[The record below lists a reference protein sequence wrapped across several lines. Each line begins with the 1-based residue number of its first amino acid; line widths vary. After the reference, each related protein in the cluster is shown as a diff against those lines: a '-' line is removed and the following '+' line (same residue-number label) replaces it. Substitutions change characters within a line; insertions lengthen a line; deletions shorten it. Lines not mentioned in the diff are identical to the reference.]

1 MYNYSIRDIKRQSQ
15 RKAQRRREEE
25 KLRERLDKYYRKIDE
40 EISIELN
47 NEAWERILKQ
57 YPKAGWVYVI
67 VNPSTPLVKVGMTKK
82 TSPDDRARDLDNTS
96 VAGKHEVRYAALV
109 KNALEVEKCSHE
121 NLKKYRLDKR
131 REWFSCSIR
140 NAAEEIRQVSKEKGL
155 FVKEASRNLDQSAS
169 DAEFAEN
176 EKARLQK
183 QEREKEL
190 EQIYTRMHKAR
201 YERSVKDKMENEL
214 KEQEKLLREKL
225 KKEEDMMKKKWRE
238 KTWIAKLFGSFR

>member
-1 MYNYSIRDIKRQSQ
+1 MLIVSCIVSTYFKWTLWF
-15 RKAQRRREEE
+15 
-25 KLRERLDKYYRKIDE
+25 LRFVCFGRGSWADAY
-40 EISIELN
+40 
-47 NEAWERILKQ
+47 
-57 YPKAGWVYVI
+57 
-67 VNPSTPLVKVGMTKK
+67 
-82 TSPDDRARDLDNTS
+82 
-96 VAGKHEVRYAALV
+96 
-109 KNALEVEKCSHE
+109 
-121 NLKKYRLDKR
+121 
-131 REWFSCSIR
+131 
-140 NAAEEIRQVSKEKGL
+140 KEKGL
-155 FVKEASRNLDQSAS
+155 FVKEASRYLDQSAS